1 MCSQRDIHVGIFS
14 HPPTQRTLAIV
25 NDDNT
30 LTLSS
35 SLTLG
40 HGRGG
45 GSSLPRQPGYPPSA
59 IPRPTPIVV
68 PLSCSPPSI
77 LLPYFIAITNVDSIF
92 SFTSSSAYDPSVR
105 HPARHHGR
113 CQQRLRRHQGPRC
126 NQPCWIRCT
135 SPIFGTTIILLAIA
149 SVSVSLSSF
158 PLFPSHC

>member
-1 MCSQRDIHVGIFS
+1 M
-14 HPPTQRTLAIV
+14 LAIV
-25 NDDNT
+25 SNGDAPT
-30 LTLSS
+30 LYS

-45 GSSLPRQPGYPPSA
+45 GSSLPRQPCYPPSA
-59 IPRPTPIVV
+59 IPRPTPIVF

-92 SFTSSSAYDPSVR
+92 SFTSSSAYDPSAR

-135 SPIFGTTIILLAIA
+135 SPIFGTTIILLASA